1 MGHWWRMYRQTSC
14 PYPLDQFISIYFKN
28 ILYLIWIFYINL
40 WIFYQIIIGMYIIY
54 FSTIIKYFLT
64 IIWMK
69 IFSKY
74 GLFFC
79 NFSLKIMLKYFKTLL
94 KYFLIFFRK
103 NNSLHIL
110 CIPKGTK
117 NWGVEV
123 TEKVDGWF
131 MTQCYIPCNISPLR
145 TLATPSL
152 TSCLLPPLSVA
163 SAHLPWS
170 S

>member
-1 MGHWWRMYRQTSC
+1 M
-14 PYPLDQFISIYFKN
+14 KN

-94 KYFLIFFRK
+94 KYFLIFFKK
-103 NNSLHIL
+103 NNSLCML
-110 CIPKGTK
+110 CKKIKHTIQIFLFELMWRNKLYFTLFLYCYKQEWLIP
-117 NWGVEV
+117 
-123 TEKVDGWF
+123 F
-131 MTQCYIPCNISPLR
+131 MFG
-145 TLATPSL
+145 
-152 TSCLLPPLSVA
+152 
-163 SAHLPWS
+163 
-170 S
+170 